1 MRKTLFLLLSLC
13 VASVADAQMRINREG
28 HVMVGDTT
36 SSSAQLTATQSGRG
50 EMVGVFGT
58 AQASSGFA
66 ANAGGSAAPGVNY
79 MIGIAS
85 GVRGEAGG
93 GNTTYNYGVHG
104 ILTLNATGAGV
115 FGTIN
120 KDLVANNSRLAG
132 LFNGPVKITGSVSSN
147 TFTTLSDNRS
157 MQGVSNI
164 EESATELLLNL
175 HPVQYQWD
183 ATQYA
188 KLVYGEDKEGMA
200 EIVDK
205 KLHYGFMAQE
215 LREICPNLVYGEEED
230 LLNINYTELIPILVQ
245 SIQELSA
252 ELRALRGDKTQKA
265 AARLPFVEEE
275 VEAVLYQNTPNP
287 FSEQTS
293 IKYAL
298 PENVK
303 DAKMC
308 IYNLSGDQLGEY
320 TLSGRG
326 ESELIISASEYN
338 AGMYLY
344 TLIADGH
351 VIDTKRMVL
360 SK

>member
-13 VASVADAQMRINREG
+13 VASVADAQMKINRAG

-36 SSSAQLTATQSGRG
+36 SSSAQLTATQDGAG
-50 EMVGVFGT
+50 EMIGVLGV
-58 AQASSGFA
+58 AQASNIIGGGNLTSITIIE
-66 ANAGGSAAPGVNY
+66 AGV
-79 MIGIAS
+79 AS
-85 GVRGEAGG
+85 GVRGIAGG
-93 GNTTYNYGVHG
+93 GNSVYNYGVHG
-104 ILTLNATGAGV
+104 ILKSGSKGAGV

-120 KDLVANNSRLAG
+120 TGTIQNNTRLAG
-132 LFNGPVKITGSVSSN
+132 LFDGPVKSTGTISSYVS
-147 TFTTLSDNRS
+147 TTLSDNRS

-188 KLVYGEDKEGMA
+188 NLVYGEDKEGID

-252 ELRALRGDKTQKA
+252 EVKALRGDKTQKA

-360 SK
+360 TK